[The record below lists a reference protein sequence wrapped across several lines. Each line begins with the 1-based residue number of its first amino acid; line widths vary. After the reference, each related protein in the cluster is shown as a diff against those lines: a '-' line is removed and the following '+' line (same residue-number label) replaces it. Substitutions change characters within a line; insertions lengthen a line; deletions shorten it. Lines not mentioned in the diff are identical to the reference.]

1 MQNPFSTVK
10 TRFIGLFF
18 GVIACYSA
26 LSIADNIVVPDPP
39 QLAAKS
45 WIMVD
50 YDSGRVLAESNSTM
64 RVEPASLT
72 KIMSSYIVSR
82 ELANKRLA
90 MNDMVTI
97 SQEAWRQEGSRS
109 FINVGAQIPVEVLVH
124 GMIIQSGNDA
134 TVALAEKVA
143 GSSEIFSQLM
153 NEHAKR
159 LGASNTNFVNPS
171 GLPHPE
177 HYTTAEDMAKI
188 AIAEIREYPEIYK
201 IYAKKEYTWN
211 GIKQHNRNRLLWQDE
226 SVDGMKT
233 GHTNSAGYCLV
244 ASAKR
249 GDMRLVTVILG
260 ADSEKA
266 RIQETQKLLNYG
278 FRFYET
284 HQLYQANQS
293 LQQVHVWQGEVDEVS
308 IGTQQALHLT
318 VPRGQYE
325 KLKPVIEFR
334 PDLVAPIQKGQTI
347 GTLKVT
353 LADKELANL
362 PLVAMNDVAEGGFFK
377 RVIDQ
382 AKLAIIRLTK

>member
-1 MQNPFSTVK
+1 MKTPFSTVK
-10 TRFIGLFF
+10 TLC
-18 GVIACYSA
+18 IALCASLITSYSSSSFA
-26 LSIADNIVVPDPP
+26 ETIVVPDPP
-39 QLAAKS
+39 QLAAKA
-45 WIMVD
+45 WIMID
-50 YDSGRVLAESNSTM
+50 FDSGRVLAENNASM

-72 KIMSSYIVSR
+72 KIMSSYIISR
-82 ELANKRLA
+82 ELANKRLS
-90 MNDMVTI
+90 MSDMVTI
-97 SQEAWRQEGSRS
+97 SQDAWKQEGSRS

-143 GSSEIFSQLM
+143 GSSEVFSQLM

-159 LGASNTNFVNPS
+159 LGAKNTNFVNPT
-171 GLPHPE
+171 GLPHPD

-188 AIAEIREYPEIYK
+188 AVAEIKEYPEIYS

-211 GIKQHNRNRLLWQDE
+211 GIKQQNRNRLLWQDE
-226 SVDGMKT
+226 TVDGMKT

-249 GDMRLVTVILG
+249 GNMRLVTVILG

-266 RIQETQKLLNYG
+266 RIQETQKLINYG

-284 HQLYQANQS
+284 HQLYKAEQA
-293 LQQVHVWQGEVDEVS
+293 LQQVRVWQGQVDEVS
-308 IGTQQALHLT
+308 IGTADALNLT
-318 VPRGQYE
+318 IPRGQYD
-325 KLKPVIEFR
+325 KLKPVIEFQ

-347 GTLKVT
+347 GSLKVM
-353 LADKELANL
+353 LAEKELASL
-362 PLVAMNDVAEGGFFK
+362 PLVAMSDVAEGGFFK

-382 AKLAIIRLTK
+382 AKMALIRLTQ

>member
-1 MQNPFSTVK
+1 MKTPFSTVK
-10 TRFIGLFF
+10 TLC
-18 GVIACYSA
+18 IALCASLITSYSSSSFA
-26 LSIADNIVVPDPP
+26 ETIVVPDPP
-39 QLAAKS
+39 QLAAKA
-45 WIMVD
+45 WIMID
-50 YDSGRVLAESNSTM
+50 FDSGRVLAENNASM

-72 KIMSSYIVSR
+72 KIMSSYIISR
-82 ELANKRLA
+82 ELANKRLS
-90 MNDMVTI
+90 MSDMVTI
-97 SQEAWRQEGSRS
+97 SQDAWKQEGSRS

-143 GSSEIFSQLM
+143 GSSEVFSQLM

-159 LGASNTNFVNPS
+159 LGAKNTNFVNPT
-171 GLPHPE
+171 GLPHPD

-188 AIAEIREYPEIYK
+188 AVAEIKEYPEIYS

-211 GIKQHNRNRLLWQDE
+211 GIKQQNRNRLLWQDE
-226 SVDGMKT
+226 TVDGMKT

-249 GDMRLVTVILG
+249 GNMRLVTVILG

-266 RIQETQKLLNYG
+266 RIQETQKLINYG

-284 HQLYQANQS
+284 HQLYKAEQA
-293 LQQVHVWQGEVDEVS
+293 LQQVRVWQGQADEVS
-308 IGTQQALHLT
+308 IGTADALNLT
-318 VPRGQYE
+318 IPRGQYD
-325 KLKPVIEFR
+325 KLKPVIEFQ

-347 GTLKVT
+347 GSLKVM
-353 LADKELANL
+353 LAEKELASL
-362 PLVAMNDVAEGGFFK
+362 PLVAMSDVAEGGFFK

-382 AKLAIIRLTK
+382 AKMALIRLTQ

>member
-1 MQNPFSTVK
+1 MQSPFSTVK
-10 TRFIGLFF
+10 TRFIGLFV

-26 LSIADNIVVPDPP
+26 SGIADSVVVPDPP

-90 MNDMVTI
+90 MSDMVTI
-97 SQEAWRQEGSRS
+97 SQEAWKQEGSRS
-109 FINVGAQIPVEVLVH
+109 FINVGAQVPVEVLVH

-159 LGASNTNFVNPS
+159 LGAKNTNFVNPT
-171 GLPHPE
+171 GLPHPD

-188 AIAEIREYPEIYK
+188 AIAEIKEYPEIYK

-284 HQLYQANQS
+284 HQLYQANQA
-293 LQQVHVWQGEVDEVS
+293 LQQVRVWQGEADEVA

-325 KLKPVIEFR
+325 KLKPVIEFQS
-334 PDLVAPIQKGQTI
+334 DLVAPIQKGQTI

-353 LADKELANL
+353 LGDKELANL
-362 PLVAMNDVAEGGFFK
+362 PLVAMNDVSEGGFFK
-377 RVIDQ
+377 RAIDQ
-382 AKLAIIRLTK
+382 AKLTIMRLSK

>member
-1 MQNPFSTVK
+1 MQSPFSTVK
-10 TRFIGLFF
+10 TRFIGLFV

-26 LSIADNIVVPDPP
+26 SGIADSVVVPDPP

-90 MNDMVTI
+90 MSDMVTI
-97 SQEAWRQEGSRS
+97 SQEAWKQEGSRS
-109 FINVGAQIPVEVLVH
+109 FINVGAQVPVEVLVH

-159 LGASNTNFVNPS
+159 LGAKNTNFVNPT
-171 GLPHPE
+171 GLPHPD

-188 AIAEIREYPEIYK
+188 AIAEIKEYPEIYK

-284 HQLYQANQS
+284 HQLYQANQA
-293 LQQVHVWQGEVDEVS
+293 LQQVRVWQGEADEVA

-318 VPRGQYE
+318 VPRGQYD
-325 KLKPVIEFR
+325 KLKPVIEFQS
-334 PDLVAPIQKGQTI
+334 DLVAPIQKGQTI

-362 PLVAMNDVAEGGFFK
+362 PLVAMNDVSEGGFFK
-377 RVIDQ
+377 RAIDQ
-382 AKLAIIRLTK
+382 AKLTIMRLSK

>member
-1 MQNPFSTVK
+1 MKTPFSTVK
-10 TRFIGLFF
+10 TLC
-18 GVIACYSA
+18 IALCASLITSYSSSSFA
-26 LSIADNIVVPDPP
+26 ETIVVPDPP
-39 QLAAKS
+39 QLAAKA
-45 WIMVD
+45 WIMID
-50 YDSGRVLAESNSTM
+50 FDSGRVLAENNASM

-72 KIMSSYIVSR
+72 KIMSSYIISR
-82 ELANKRLA
+82 ELANKRLS
-90 MNDMVTI
+90 MSDMVTI
-97 SQEAWRQEGSRS
+97 SQDAWKQEGSRS

-143 GSSEIFSQLM
+143 GSSEVFSQLM

-159 LGASNTNFVNPS
+159 LGAKNTNFVNPT
-171 GLPHPE
+171 GLPHPD

-188 AIAEIREYPEIYK
+188 AVAEIKEYPEIYS

-211 GIKQHNRNRLLWQDE
+211 GIKQQNRNRLLWQDE
-226 SVDGMKT
+226 TVDGMKT

-249 GDMRLVTVILG
+249 GNMRLVTVILG

-266 RIQETQKLLNYG
+266 RIQETQKLINYG

-284 HQLYQANQS
+284 HQLYKAEQA
-293 LQQVHVWQGEVDEVS
+293 LQQVRVWQGQADEVS
-308 IGTQQALHLT
+308 IGTAEALNLT
-318 VPRGQYE
+318 IPRGQYD
-325 KLKPVIEFR
+325 KLKPVIEFQ

-347 GTLKVT
+347 GSLKVM
-353 LADKELANL
+353 LAEKELASL
-362 PLVAMNDVAEGGFFK
+362 PLVAMSDVAEGGFFK

-382 AKLAIIRLTK
+382 AKMALIRLTQ

>member
-1 MQNPFSTVK
+1 MQSPFSTVK
-10 TRFIGLFF
+10 TRFIGLFV

-26 LSIADNIVVPDPP
+26 SSIADSVVVPDPP

-90 MNDMVTI
+90 MSDMVTI
-97 SQEAWRQEGSRS
+97 SQEAWKQEGSRS
-109 FINVGAQIPVEVLVH
+109 FINVGAQVPVEVLVH

-159 LGASNTNFVNPS
+159 LGAKNTNFVNPT
-171 GLPHPE
+171 GLPHPD

-188 AIAEIREYPEIYK
+188 AIAEIKEYPEIYK

-284 HQLYQANQS
+284 HQLYQADQA
-293 LQQVHVWQGEVDEVS
+293 LQQVRVWQGAVDEVA

-325 KLKPVIEFR
+325 KLKPVIEFQS
-334 PDLVAPIQKGQTI
+334 DLVAPIQKGQTI

-362 PLVAMNDVAEGGFFK
+362 PLVAMNDVSEGGFFK
-377 RVIDQ
+377 RAIDQ
-382 AKLAIIRLTK
+382 AKLTIMRLSK

>member
-1 MQNPFSTVK
+1 MQSPFSTVK
-10 TRFIGLFF
+10 TRFIGLFV

-26 LSIADNIVVPDPP
+26 SGIADSVVVPDPP

-90 MNDMVTI
+90 MSDMVTI
-97 SQEAWRQEGSRS
+97 SQEAWKQEGSRS
-109 FINVGAQIPVEVLVH
+109 FINVGAQVPVEVLVH

-159 LGASNTNFVNPS
+159 LGAKNTNFVNPT
-171 GLPHPE
+171 GLPHPD

-188 AIAEIREYPEIYK
+188 AIAEIKEYPEIYK

-284 HQLYQANQS
+284 HQLYQADQA
-293 LQQVHVWQGEVDEVS
+293 LQQVRVWQGEADEVA

-318 VPRGQYE
+318 VPRGQYD
-325 KLKPVIEFR
+325 KLKPVIEFQS
-334 PDLVAPIQKGQTI
+334 DLVAPIQKGQTI

-353 LADKELANL
+353 LGDKELANL
-362 PLVAMNDVAEGGFFK
+362 PLVAMNDVSEGGFFK
-377 RVIDQ
+377 RAIDQ
-382 AKLAIIRLTK
+382 AKLTIMRLSK

>member
-1 MQNPFSTVK
+1 MQSPFSTVK
-10 TRFIGLFF
+10 TRFIGLLV

-26 LSIADNIVVPDPP
+26 SSIADSVVVPDPP

-50 YDSGRVLAESNSTM
+50 YDSGRVLAESNATM

-90 MNDMVTI
+90 MSDMVTI
-97 SQEAWRQEGSRS
+97 SQDAWQQEGSRS

-134 TVALAEKVA
+134 TVALAEKVT

-159 LGASNTNFVNPS
+159 LGTKNTNFVNPT
-171 GLPHPE
+171 GLPHPD

-188 AIAEIREYPEIYK
+188 AIAEIKEYPEIYK

-211 GIKQHNRNRLLWQDE
+211 GIKQQNRNRLLWQDE

-284 HQLYQANQS
+284 HPLYQANQA
-293 LQQVHVWQGEVDEVS
+293 LQQVRVWQGDADEVA

-318 VPRGQYE
+318 IPRGQYD
-325 KLKPVIEFR
+325 KLKPVIEFQ

-353 LADKELANL
+353 LADKELASL
-362 PLVAMNDVAEGGFFK
+362 PLVAMNDVSEGGFFK

-382 AKLAIIRLTK
+382 AKLALIRLTK

>member
-1 MQNPFSTVK
+1 
-10 TRFIGLFF
+10 
-18 GVIACYSA
+18 
-26 LSIADNIVVPDPP
+26 
-39 QLAAKS
+39 
-45 WIMVD
+45 
-50 YDSGRVLAESNSTM
+50 M

>member
-1 MQNPFSTVK
+1 MQSPFSTVK
-10 TRFIGLFF
+10 TRFIGLFV
-18 GVIACYSA
+18 GVIACYSTS
-26 LSIADNIVVPDPP
+26 SIADSVVVPDPP

-90 MNDMVTI
+90 MSDMVTI
-97 SQEAWRQEGSRS
+97 SQEAWKQEGSRS
-109 FINVGAQIPVEVLVH
+109 FINVGAQVPVEVLVH

-143 GSSEIFSQLM
+143 GSSEFFSQLM

-159 LGASNTNFVNPS
+159 LGAKNTNFVNPT
-171 GLPHPE
+171 GLPHPN

-188 AIAEIREYPEIYK
+188 AIAEIKEYPEIYK

-284 HQLYQANQS
+284 HRLYQANQS
-293 LQQVHVWQGEVDEVS
+293 LQQVRVWQGEADEVA
-308 IGTQQALHLT
+308 IGTSQALHLT
-318 VPRGQYE
+318 IPRGQYD
-325 KLKPVIEFR
+325 KLKPVIEFQ
-334 PDLVAPIQKGQTI
+334 PDLIAPIQKGQTI

-382 AKLAIIRLTK
+382 AKLSIMRLTK

>member
-1 MQNPFSTVK
+1 MKTPFSTVK
-10 TRFIGLFF
+10 TLC
-18 GVIACYSA
+18 IALCASLITSYSSSSFA
-26 LSIADNIVVPDPP
+26 ETIVVPDPP
-39 QLAAKS
+39 QLAAKA
-45 WIMVD
+45 WIMID
-50 YDSGRVLAESNSTM
+50 FDSGRVLAENNASM

-72 KIMSSYIVSR
+72 KIMSSYIISR
-82 ELANKRLA
+82 ELANKRLS
-90 MNDMVTI
+90 MSDMVTI
-97 SQEAWRQEGSRS
+97 SQDAWKQEGSRS

-143 GSSEIFSQLM
+143 GSSEVFSQLM

-159 LGASNTNFVNPS
+159 LGAKNTNFVNPT
-171 GLPHPE
+171 GLPHPD

-188 AIAEIREYPEIYK
+188 AVAEIKEYPEIYS

-211 GIKQHNRNRLLWQDE
+211 GIKQQNRNRLLWQDE
-226 SVDGMKT
+226 TIDGMKT

-249 GDMRLVTVILG
+249 GNMRLVTVILG

-266 RIQETQKLLNYG
+266 RIQETQKLINYG

-284 HQLYQANQS
+284 HQLYKAEQA
-293 LQQVHVWQGEVDEVS
+293 LQQVRVWQGQADEVS
-308 IGTQQALHLT
+308 IGTADALNLT
-318 VPRGQYE
+318 IPRGQYD
-325 KLKPVIEFR
+325 KLKPVIEFQ

-347 GTLKVT
+347 GSLKVM
-353 LADKELANL
+353 LAEKELASL
-362 PLVAMNDVAEGGFFK
+362 PLVAMSDVAEGGFFK

-382 AKLAIIRLTK
+382 AKMALIRLTQ

>member
-1 MQNPFSTVK
+1 MQSPFSTVK
-10 TRFIGLFF
+10 TRFIGLFV

-26 LSIADNIVVPDPP
+26 SGIADSVVVPDPP

-90 MNDMVTI
+90 MSDMVTI
-97 SQEAWRQEGSRS
+97 SQEAWKQEGSRS
-109 FINVGAQIPVEVLVH
+109 FINVGAQVPVEVLVH

-159 LGASNTNFVNPS
+159 LGAKNTNFVNPT
-171 GLPHPE
+171 GLPHPD

-188 AIAEIREYPEIYK
+188 AIAEIKEYPEIYK

-284 HQLYQANQS
+284 HQLYQANQA
-293 LQQVHVWQGEVDEVS
+293 LQQVRVWQGEADEVA

-325 KLKPVIEFR
+325 KLKPVIEFQS
-334 PDLVAPIQKGQTI
+334 DLVAPIQKGQTI

-382 AKLAIIRLTK
+382 AKLAIMRLTK